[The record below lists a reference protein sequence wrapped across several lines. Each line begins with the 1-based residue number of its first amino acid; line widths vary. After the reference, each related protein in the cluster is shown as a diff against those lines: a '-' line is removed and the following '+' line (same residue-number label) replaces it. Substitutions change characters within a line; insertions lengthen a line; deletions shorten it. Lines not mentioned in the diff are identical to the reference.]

1 MVSRIQSRYLDS
13 DIVVVVV
20 FPAVEFGFGRVR
32 LFSLVVSEVTL

>member
-13 DIVVVVV
+13 DIVVVV